1 MARAVE
7 QGLVF
12 EVNERAGVVQ
22 NEQYLFLPQVQRPLF
37 QGLQY
42 ALQGWISEVTEL
54 EQRRTLLGG
63 CGEIHDQSVGERSIS
78 QSCANSAEGKAANA
92 KIEALVKKKQAEA
105 NPKAAPQDQQR
116 FQQEAQQEVQKL
128 QAELQA
134 EFQNK
139 LVPILRQLAQEKH
152 LSMLLSAQDAGLIYA
167 EPGLDLTN
175 EAIKRLDAA
184 PKK

>member
-1 MARAVE
+1 MKRSLLIVVALFATSSFAQVAPPSGRSTPPPAAAAPASVPLPA
-7 QGLVF
+7 GAKIAF
-12 EVNERAGVVQ
+12 VNVQ
-22 NEQYLFLPQVQRPLF
+22 
-37 QGLQY
+37 
-42 ALQGWISEVTEL
+42 AIA
-54 EQRRTLLGG
+54 
-63 CGEIHDQSVGERSIS
+63 
-78 QSCANSAEGKAANA
+78 ANSAEGKAANA

-105 NPKAAPQDQQR
+105 NPKAPPQDQQR

-128 QAELQA
+128 QAELQG

>member
-1 MARAVE
+1 MKKSLLIVVALFATSSFAQVAPPPGRSTPPPPAVAPANVPLPA
-7 QGLVF
+7 GAKIAY
-12 EVNERAGVVQ
+12 VNVQ
-22 NEQYLFLPQVQRPLF
+22 
-37 QGLQY
+37 
-42 ALQGWISEVTEL
+42 AIA
-54 EQRRTLLGG
+54 
-63 CGEIHDQSVGERSIS
+63 
-78 QSCANSAEGKAANA
+78 ANSAEGKAANA
-92 KIEALVKKKQAEA
+92 KIEALVKKKQGEA
-105 NPKAAPQDQQR
+105 AAVQKNPQDQQR

-139 LVPILRQLAQEKH
+139 LVPILRQMAQEKH

-184 PKK
+184 PSAAAPKK